1 MEAELMSNSQDIPS
15 LKRIIGAMIFGAPRP
30 LSIKEMRK
38 CLAEVANN
46 EGGETSGFADVSEKN
61 LLNIIQELSNDIAK
75 LQCGFIIKEIAGGFR
90 LQTDPACGI
99 WVRHLLK
106 AEPPGRLSHPAL
118 ETLAI
123 IACKQPITRA
133 QIENIRGVSVD
144 HIIRTLLENQL
155 IRIVGRSEL
164 PGHPFLYGTTR
175 LFLEHFGL
183 KSLDEIRILAPFLAA
198 DQLSHG
204 QQTHKQ
210 QSEKEIQNTSNLLVE
225 NSNESNTTNENPNIN
240 EKKTDTSS
248 NSTT

>member
-1 MEAELMSNSQDIPS
+1 MSNSQDIS
-15 LKRIIGAMIFGAPRP
+15 LLKRIIGAMIFGTSRS

-38 CLAEVANN
+38 CLAEVAAN
-46 EGGETSGFADVSEKN
+46 EGGEASVFADISEKN
-61 LLNIIQELSNDIAK
+61 LLNVVKELSDEVAK
-75 LQCGFIIKEIAGGFR
+75 LQCGFLIKEIAGGFR
-90 LQTDPACGI
+90 FQTDPACGI

-133 QIENIRGVSVD
+133 QIESIRGVSVD
-144 HIIRTLLENQL
+144 HIIRTLLANQL
-155 IRIVGRSEL
+155 IKITGRSDL

-183 KSLDEIRILAPFLAA
+183 KSLEEIRTLAPFLAA

-204 QQTHKQ
+204 QQKHEQ
-210 QSEKEIQNTSNLLVE
+210 QSEKKIENAPNSQVE
-225 NSNESNTTNENPNIN
+225 NSGDSKTTNENGGPR
-240 EKKTDTSS
+240 
-248 NSTT
+248 